1 MKTFLIRGVPPA
13 VQQDSWWLNAAPD
26 APEETELHGGARS
39 GSWQPALLL
48 VLIALGDVLIWQ
60 VVPGLSLA
68 VFGGALLLAALW
80 TAHSGVTRQMQALV
94 AGGGVLFLLP
104 LVEVVQPLTCLIAIT
119 GVSALLAVIAGLKPD
134 ALLRGTLRLWPLGV
148 RQTYIDLRVAAKI
161 DGTIDLSGS
170 LARVAMA
177 WLMPVTLGLVFVFL
191 LLSANPVADRW
202 LMDLSRVDVGTPD
215 GARLLF
221 WLCLLPLAWT
231 VLSLTCLRERLRAP
245 LPRLKIPLVV
255 TGLLAGG
262 FALLTRAWVQGDPV
276 LRVLLMLFV
285 AQNVALVISAGVRLD
300 MYVDHFGLTHLRIAA
315 AIWMGLTAAVLAL
328 ILWQVWQQRDNLWL
342 VLRGGALTALVLYVC
357 AWVPFDAVI
366 ARHNLARPLKQD
378 YVYLCRLGDAA
389 KPVMAAHAARQRWRV
404 CPVKFSQ
411 IRTPSDWREWGWRNA
426 RARSSLVALQTE
438 ARP

>member
-1 MKTFLIRGVPPA
+1 
-13 VQQDSWWLNAAPD
+13 
-26 APEETELHGGARS
+26 
-39 GSWQPALLL
+39 
-48 VLIALGDVLIWQ
+48 
-60 VVPGLSLA
+60 
-68 VFGGALLLAALW
+68 
-80 TAHSGVTRQMQALV
+80 MQALV

-245 LPRLKIPLVV
+245 LPRLKMGPARKGLFNPASVVRALWVFNVLFAVQTVMDVIYLYGGVGLPEGISYAQYAHRGAYPLVV